1 MGLYAL
7 AAVAYTGMQVN
18 GAIGPYDGTGTSD
31 QTFVD
36 SSLYTHVWTDVYQSC
51 YQGLYVE
58 GQGHT
63 QNYFKANFKD
73 N

>member
-36 SSLYTHVWTDVYQSC
+36 SSLYTHV
-51 YQGLYVE
+51 
-58 GQGHT
+58 
-63 QNYFKANFKD
+63 
-73 N
+73 